1 MTFPKLGPPSNLSKQ
16 NYANELQ
23 KHLCNATASLLKYTF
38 IQSFHG
44 FLYCEILSGRSA
56 AQVCKSLLHT
66 TWIKLLPLAPLN
78 FACPYTSVF
87 HGMQHQ
93 KALFFFVKKTK
104 NSLKFTM
111 FKYNDLQGIA
121 GFFSGNAQV
130 LKFIISQARMKQK
143 NSTFHLCNYF
153 LSISLFFHGRF
164 HCTTKKMATLYRL
177 WIQQHNFIAK
187 IYSKLSIFKF
197 WRKINFISEFTHS
210 SNSQQSCWRYTFLS
224 L

>member
-1 MTFPKLGPPSNLSKQ
+1 MHLSILPAHALQCSMECNTKKQ
-16 NYANELQ
+16 
-23 KHLCNATASLLKYTF
+23 CFSL
-38 IQSFHG
+38 S
-44 FLYCEILSGRSA
+44 
-56 AQVCKSLLHT
+56 
-66 TWIKLLPLAPLN
+66 
-78 FACPYTSVF
+78 
-87 HGMQHQ
+87 
-93 KALFFFVKKTK
+93 KKTK
-104 NSLKFTM
+104 NSLKFAM

-130 LKFIISQARMKQK
+130 LKFIISQARMNQK
-143 NSTFHLCNYF
+143 NSTFHSRNYF

-187 IYSKLSIFKF
+187 IYSKLSTFKF

-210 SNSQQSCWRYTFLS
+210 SNSQQSCWRYKFLP

>member
-1 MTFPKLGPPSNLSKQ
+1 MNKTVATCTSQFCLPIHFSVPWYATPKGTVL
-16 NYANELQ
+16 
-23 KHLCNATASLLKYTF
+23 LC
-38 IQSFHG
+38 Q
-44 FLYCEILSGRSA
+44 
-56 AQVCKSLLHT
+56 
-66 TWIKLLPLAPLN
+66 
-78 FACPYTSVF
+78 
-87 HGMQHQ
+87 
-93 KALFFFVKKTK
+93 KKTK

-130 LKFIISQARMKQK
+130 LKFIISQARMNQK
-143 NSTFHLCNYF
+143 NSTFHLRNYF

-210 SNSQQSCWRYTFLS
+210 SNSQQSCWRYKFLS